1 MLHGVVSFGPRP
13 ASSEFVMTKAR
24 NVEKGRIEVER
35 VRAIGSEYNAGGSG
49 TGVGGGLGV
58 GWWNKIPRQCTA
70 GLTNGYAAGTKGANV

>member
-49 TGVGGGLGV
+49 TGVGATRGGMVEQDPKTMYGGLDERLRRWDEG
-58 GWWNKIPRQCTA
+58 R
-70 GLTNGYAAGTKGANV
+70 